1 MTDQVDRDLCTDQ
14 VHYDNNGAP
23 IKKSVY
29 RAYEMIEAA
38 ALRIG
43 MNNYRSQMA
52 AHMKKGRKKN
62 TFRFTVTKEHQ
73 ALADALP
80 KLLSGEINEEDAYF
94 LVNGYEC
101 QKQRLAGDGK

>member
-1 MTDQVDRDLCTDQ
+1 MTDQVNESLRTDQ
-14 VHYDNNGAP
+14 VRYDNYGAP
-23 IKKSVY
+23 IKNSVY

-38 ALRIG
+38 AMRIG
-43 MNNYRSQMA
+43 MNNYRAQMA
-52 AHMKKGRKKN
+52 AHTKAGRKKS

-73 ALADALP
+73 ALVDALP